1 MSGQSAPQ
9 KLALWKFFSEVL
21 KTAREKDML
30 PQAAAE
36 MPAGARMPAMFGGR
50 LAAWVNM
57 PQPGRKSAS
66 VTDERKL
73 LAWAQENH
81 PHHVETVTEVR
92 VDAALVA
99 FLREHRPQSL
109 HDFERTEPQWAEDV
123 CKALADTGRYALM
136 TGDIVT
142 EVPGITVS
150 EGRLSVPSV
159 SLTDDA
165 GEVIGAAWA
174 RGEIDLG
181 EVLALP
187 APQEAGDAS

>member
-9 KLALWKFFSEVL
+9 KLALWKWLSEVL
-21 KTAREKDML
+21 KTAREDDML

-36 MPAGARMPAMFGGR
+36 MPPGARMPAMFGGQ

-57 PQPGRKSAS
+57 PKPNKKTAS

-81 PHHVETVTEVR
+81 PHHVETETEVR
-92 VDAALVA
+92 VDAALIA

-123 CKALADTGRYALM
+123 CKALAETGRYALM
-136 TGDIVT
+136 NGERVT

-150 EGRLSVPSV
+150 EGRPPVPRV
-159 SLTDDA
+159 DLADDA
-165 GEVIGAAWA
+165 GEIIGAAWA
-174 RGEIDLG
+174 RGEIDPR

-187 APQEAGDAS
+187 APQEASQP